1 MDPDIIQQMLHTS
14 TKHDPDII
22 AIEQSF
28 TELRQDAEAEGLRVA
43 EILIPPCNVII
54 VQFKLRGL
62 LLKLNKL
69 PLVNG
74 LTDAEIVN
82 AITKAVTLT
91 GLVNSIIN
99 MVNVK
104 LIENEKIPGKH
115 GLAPKDIDNMLY
127 YSLER
132 EPIDGNDY
140 VYKVETMANS
150 GELLTTKVPFSQI
163 IKQLLVDPLTPLD
176 SLEMSLN
183 EVTSTFAEWMTNFRT
198 AMIQTW

>member
-1 MDPDIIQQMLHTS
+1 MDPNIIQQMLHTN

-28 TELRQDAEAEGLRVA
+28 TKLRQDAEAEGLRVA
-43 EILIPPCNVII
+43 EILIPPCNVI
-54 VQFKLRGL
+54 VTQFKVYGL
-62 LLKLNKL
+62 LLKISKL
-69 PLVNG
+69 PIVNG
-74 LTDAEIVN
+74 LTDTEIVS
-82 AITKAVTLT
+82 AITKAVALT

-99 MVNVK
+99 IVNVK
-104 LIENEKIPGKH
+104 LIENTKNPKKH
-115 GLAPKDIDNMLY
+115 GLNFKDIDDELY

-132 EPIDGNDY
+132 EPISGPDY
-140 VYKVETMANS
+140 VYKVETMSNS

-163 IKQLLVDPLTPLD
+163 IKQLLVDPLIPLD
-176 SLEMSLN
+176 SLEVSLN

>member
-1 MDPDIIQQMLHTS
+1 MDPNIIQQMLHTS

-28 TELRQDAEAEGLRVA
+28 TKLRQDAEAEGLRVA
-43 EILIPPCNVII
+43 EILIPPCNVI
-54 VQFKLRGL
+54 VTQFKVYGL
-62 LLKLNKL
+62 LLKISKL
-69 PLVNG
+69 PIVNG
-74 LTDAEIVN
+74 LTDMEIVS
-82 AITKAVTLT
+82 AITKAVALT

-99 MVNVK
+99 IVNVK
-104 LIENEKIPGKH
+104 LIKNAKDLKKH
-115 GLAPKDIDNMLY
+115 GLTFKDIDDELY

-132 EPIDGNDY
+132 EPISGPDY
-140 VYKVETMANS
+140 VYKVETMSNS

-163 IKQLLVDPLTPLD
+163 IKQLLVDPLIPLD

>member
-1 MDPDIIQQMLHTS
+1 MDPNIIQQMLHTS

-28 TELRQDAEAEGLRVA
+28 TKLRQDAEAEGLRVA
-43 EILIPPCNVII
+43 EILIPPCSVI
-54 VQFKLRGL
+54 VTQFKVYGL
-62 LLKLNKL
+62 LLKISKL
-69 PLVNG
+69 PIVNG
-74 LTDAEIVN
+74 LTDTEIVS
-82 AITKAVTLT
+82 AITKAVALT

-99 MVNVK
+99 IVNVK
-104 LIENEKIPGKH
+104 LIENAKDLKKH
-115 GLAPKDIDNMLY
+115 GLNFKDIDDELY

-132 EPIDGNDY
+132 EPISGPDY
-140 VYKVETMANS
+140 VYKVETMSNS

-163 IKQLLVDPLTPLD
+163 IKQLLVDPLIPLD

>member
-1 MDPDIIQQMLHTS
+1 MDPNIIQQMLHTS

-28 TELRQDAEAEGLRVA
+28 TKLRQDAEAKGLRVA
-43 EILIPPCNVII
+43 EILIPPCNVI
-54 VQFKLRGL
+54 VTQFKVYGL
-62 LLKLNKL
+62 LLKISKL
-69 PLVNG
+69 PIVNG
-74 LTDAEIVN
+74 LTDTEIVS
-82 AITKAVTLT
+82 AITKAVALT

-99 MVNVK
+99 IVNVK
-104 LIENEKIPGKH
+104 LIENAKDLKKH
-115 GLAPKDIDNMLY
+115 GLNFKDIDDELY

-132 EPIDGNDY
+132 EPISGPDY
-140 VYKVETMANS
+140 VYKVETMSNS

-163 IKQLLVDPLTPLD
+163 IKQLLVDPLIPLD

>member
-1 MDPDIIQQMLHTS
+1 MDPNIIQQMLHTS

-28 TELRQDAEAEGLRVA
+28 TKLRQDAEAEGLRVA
-43 EILIPPCNVII
+43 EILIPPCSVI
-54 VQFKLRGL
+54 VTQFKVYGL
-62 LLKLNKL
+62 LLKISKL
-69 PLVNG
+69 PIVNG
-74 LTDAEIVN
+74 LTDTEIVS
-82 AITKAVTLT
+82 AITKAVALT

-99 MVNVK
+99 IVNVK
-104 LIENEKIPGKH
+104 LIENAKDLKKH
-115 GLAPKDIDNMLY
+115 GLNFKDIDDELY

-132 EPIDGNDY
+132 EPISGPDY
-140 VYKVETMANS
+140 VYKVETMSNS

-163 IKQLLVDPLTPLD
+163 IKQLLVDPLIPLD
-176 SLEMSLN
+176 GLEMSLN

>member
-1 MDPDIIQQMLHTS
+1 MDPNIIQQMLHTS

-28 TELRQDAEAEGLRVA
+28 TKLRQDAEAEGLRVA
-43 EILIPPCNVII
+43 EILIPPCNVI
-54 VQFKLRGL
+54 VTQFKVYGL
-62 LLKLNKL
+62 LLKISKL
-69 PLVNG
+69 PIVNG
-74 LTDAEIVN
+74 LTDMEIVS
-82 AITKAVTLT
+82 AITKAVALT

-99 MVNVK
+99 IVNVK
-104 LIENEKIPGKH
+104 LIKNAKDLKKH
-115 GLAPKDIDNMLY
+115 GLNFKDIDDELY

-132 EPIDGNDY
+132 EPISGPDY
-140 VYKVETMANS
+140 VYKVETMSNS

-163 IKQLLVDPLTPLD
+163 IKQLLVDPLIPLD